1 MWKTL
6 DYILGDRKMTDEEMA
21 DKYAQNL
28 EKELMKEYEE
38 HSEYGQTPYLAT
50 IPTPHVKQAFLA
62 GLKAGR
68 PQWHDLRKDP
78 NDLPK
83 DNNEVLVYMWDS
95 YYIGYFNLDSWHFEN
110 FSEEK
115 EQADAWCEIP
125 TFDKETEK
133 WLI

>member
-1 MWKTL
+1 
-6 DYILGDRKMTDEEMA
+6 MTDEEMA
-21 DKYAQNL
+21 GEYAGNISGL
-28 EKELMKEYEE
+28 DINTTIMVAENKTDAYRLGIYE
-38 HSEYGQTPYLAT
+38 G
-50 IPTPHVKQAFLA
+50 FLA

-110 FSEEK
+110 FSEGK

-125 TFDKETEK
+125 TYDKE
-133 WLI
+133 